1 MANELKLIYP
11 KTGATVTAK
20 AFYDNAGTLTQR
32 SGTAPLTEDADGIYR
47 GNAVDITGLNNGD
60 MVIYY
65 DDMAIIASETYDD
78 GTPPQVDLIDTPNA
92 TAVAAIQTSL
102 ATTVQLT
109 MVEDTVAGIA
119 SNLAGTLGSDGK
131 ALISGDSQ
139 DLSDTLHVD
148 AGTLAGSSDTAASLA
163 IAAAFWANKVITTKA
178 DGTMII
184 RNYAD
189 NADLYTVAWDETT
202 DPTKLIRTITAAR

>member
-1 MANELKLIYP
+1 MPAESS
-11 KTGATVTAK
+11 
-20 AFYDNAGTLTQR
+20 Q
-32 SGTAPLTEDADGIYR
+32 
-47 GNAVDITGLNNGD
+47 
-60 MVIYY
+60 
-65 DDMAIIASETYDD
+65 
-78 GTPPQVDLIDTPNA
+78 IDSWPFVYA

-109 MVEDTVAGIA
+109 MVADTVVGIA
-119 SNLAGTLGSDGK
+119 SELAGTLGSDGK

-189 NADLYTVAWDETT
+189 NADLYTVTWDETT
-202 DPTKLIRTITAAR
+202 DPTKLIRTITAAL